1 MPIDL
6 PPQTPNVSVQ
16 RQAEDLARAQELQ
29 RKRLEEERKRA
40 LDAEARL
47 RAQQTKQQ

>member
-6 PPQTPNVSVQ
+6 PPPAPSASIQ
-16 RQAEDLARAQELQ
+16 RQAEDLARAEELQ
-29 RKRLEEERKRA
+29 RKRREAERKEA
-40 LDAEARL
+40 LAAEARL